1 MKTILLADDD
11 ADMRLLVYA
20 TLDDP
25 AYRVI
30 EAEDGLMALEL
41 ARKERPDLLVLDWMM
56 PGMSGI
62 DVARTLRQ
70 EPPTAHLPIIL
81 LTANGQQQDQEQGR
95 AVGVS
100 AYLVKPFSPLEL
112 LDTVQEILDTA
123 LDEA

>member
-25 AYRVI
+25 AYRVV